1 LSGDYIELAAISE
14 VTVLAA
20 FFMRNHR
27 YFVIKIYPASLA
39 QQFSALERDRTLP
52 HVVSF
57 FDCDLR
63 TRENLQPNG

>member
-20 FFMRNHR
+20 FL
-27 YFVIKIYPASLA
+27 KIYPASLA